1 MEQYDKAYIV
11 ELLQGLYADLLL
23 IGLGLDKPDPDNI
36 LVLLKVI
43 DKVKAR
49 VLTVGHSKHGK
60 GLENV

>member
-23 IGLGLDKPDPDNI
+23 MGLGLDKPDPDNI
-36 LVLLKVI
+36 LALLKVI

-49 VLTVGHSKHGK
+49 VLTVGHNNHGK
-60 GLENV
+60 ELENV